1 MRRLILL
8 LVPGLLALAVIPT
21 ATLAA
26 TEIAPLP
33 ATGAEARLEGRP
45 VPDIPLQL
53 ADGRKRMLSDLSREQ
68 ALLVTFFYRRCAG
81 VCMPFLEWI
90 NNAIMEVGGLG
101 SDYQVLALSFDEADT
116 VTDLLAQARVFGLLG
131 NRDWHFAVT
140 DRAALAG
147 ITEALDFWYRRQ
159 GSSNQYDHGSLLVAI
174 RNGRVIRAL
183 SGGPGQTQRLREL
196 VWELRGRVT
205 SYYAVDNRPIL
216 RCLDFDP
223 RTGTPRLDWGML
235 LLVTPALASLAAA
248 ISVFRPRR
256 HRSGIL
262 RS

>member
-1 MRRLILL
+1 MRRPIRL
-8 LVPGLLALAVIPT
+8 LVPGLLALA

-26 TEIAPLP
+26 AEIAPPP
-33 ATGAEARLEGRP
+33 ATRAEARLEGRA

-53 ADGRKRMLSDLSREQ
+53 ADGREGMLSDLSQDR

-90 NNAIMEVGGLG
+90 NNATVEVGGLG

-116 VTDLLAQARVFGLLG
+116 VADLHAQARVFGLLD
-131 NRDWHFAVT
+131 NRNWHFAVT
-140 DRAALAG
+140 DQAALAQ
-147 ITEALDFWYRRQ
+147 ITGALDFWYRRQ
-159 GSSNQYDHGSLLVAI
+159 ARSNQYDHGSLLVAV

-205 SYYAVDNRPIL
+205 PYYAVDGRPML

-223 RTGTPRLDWGML
+223 RTGALRLNWGML
-235 LLVTPALASLAAA
+235 LLVAPALTSLGVAMA
-248 ISVFRPRR
+248 VFRPRR
-256 HRSGIL
+256 HRSGLL
-262 RS
+262 RP